1 MAVLPLLTDTLWP
14 GGMGV
19 EGQAG
24 ADSGAISQHRETMSQ
39 KGHLLSEVRGDFL
52 EAGDAS

>member
-19 EGQAG
+19 GGQAG